1 MSQSPSKDA
10 NLNTSANREPNQSY
24 DLDELSQQ
32 FEQRLREND
41 LENAKQILS
50 DASERAP
57 QHFTLWAHKLA
68 LYENNMSK
76 AIQSFIELHS
86 ESMQNGAFQSY
97 VIEIACHV
105 GDDSDHKLSKLF
117 ANLSPLY
124 QRAVLDYAAD
134 HYRQDGDNYRACCIL
149 LQYIQS
155 YPKLS
160 VQYLL
165 PVARSLIQCETSQS
179 LTPSPD
185 NMYRAK
191 FVTQLLPHLYK
202 YTVCFAGKENDAT
215 IDTVEGKSI
224 ITIPYDEF
232 TKFLRLAQGYY
243 IYLRDWT
250 TLSDFSTSMMRSC
263 GYNGLK
269 ISYDE
274 MSTNYFTDLRQSRQ
288 ALHIT
293 QRASNNRKVNKGPI
307 LSPEEIRTHAAFAC
321 ETSIIAAQLAKTGFE
336 YFNHVCVTHE
346 NATNPEEKA
355 CLIPICILPDN
366 NSTVPSAQKNGENS
380 SADTQSTL
388 SSVPY
393 RNSLTVENHH
403 TEADNL
409 NGVQDGEIASKNVDS
424 DNDDSNY
431 GTSGKR
437 GRPAAS
443 ENNDKPKGVMK
454 LSNLIHD
461 STPTPA
467 KRQKTEKSP
476 ETDKPTDCLKGA
488 HEALACLKNGAAC
501 LEYLE
506 SMWKDLSLN
515 KDVIIPEWEDELNK
529 VIEFFDLPFD
539 IYNSIILMRSD
550 IALSAASTPGNLA
563 KALKL
568 SQSLC
573 DRIEIQRSK
582 EKAAILTSTVQ
593 ELDIPFML
601 AFRVLYN
608 IGIIYLLVGNIQQ
621 STLEIAIILSVFP
634 IARGLT
640 EEDFALDEANCNKA
654 IDTFGNQGFGLMR
667 LTQQALVARCI
678 KHLIVGHDYE
688 SEQRGGMASLDA
700 AIRWD
705 EKAGNILVLMQ
716 YGWPYWKERTNYW
729 TKIVNRM
736 KEKKTFKN
744 RSFLEYTH
752 LPEILHTLQFLHESG
767 AVRLD
772 IIPPEYSQNSPYH
785 HFSPSSTPSSS
796 VPSSPAATHS
806 PPATPPHSITS
817 SSSGSHTLPSLSSLP
832 LYHAPPPPPPIYQ
845 PSSINTILPSMS
857 MSPSWYSASTQKN
870 LHANWMSPSFYYSR
884 PATSVLLPKRGDLL
898 HSSPLYR
905 GDQLEQHQ
913 RRQQQQQFQ
922 SKDLVSRCIQYRL
935 QKYSPKATPS
945 RMRFVLQKFL
955 KNMVVRANSDA

>member
-1 MSQSPSKDA
+1 M
-10 NLNTSANREPNQSY
+10 T
-24 DLDELSQQ
+24 
-32 FEQRLREND
+32 
-41 LENAKQILS
+41 
-50 DASERAP
+50 
-57 QHFTLWAHKLA
+57 
-68 LYENNMSK
+68 K
-76 AIQSFIELHS
+76 AIQSFVELHS
-86 ESMQNGAFQSY
+86 ESMQNEAFQLY
-97 VIEIACHV
+97 VIEIASHV
-105 GDDSDHKLSKLF
+105 GAESDHHLSRLF
-117 ANLSPLY
+117 AHLSPLY

-134 HYRQDGDNYRACCIL
+134 HYRQDGDTYRACCVL
-149 LQYIQS
+149 VNYVQN

-165 PVARSLIQCETSQS
+165 PVARSLIQCEESHS
-179 LTPSPD
+179 LILSPD
-185 NMYRAK
+185 NKYRSK
-191 FVTQLLPHLYK
+191 LVTELFPHLYK
-202 YTVCFAGKENDAT
+202 YTVCFSGRESNAS

-224 ITIPYDEF
+224 ITMPYDEYA
-232 TKFLRLAQGYY
+232 KFLRLGQAYY
-243 IYLRDWT
+243 IHLKDWN
-250 TLSDFSTSMMRSC
+250 TLSNFSTSMIQCC
-263 GYNGLK
+263 GYNGVH
-269 ISYDE
+269 ISFSE
-274 MSTNYFTDLRQSRQ
+274 LNTNYFSGLRQGRKG
-288 ALHIT
+288 LHIA
-293 QRASNNRKVNKGPI
+293 QRAPNNRKLNKGSTV
-307 LSPEEIRTHAAFAC
+307 SPEEIRIHAAFAC
-321 ETSIIAAQLAKTGFE
+321 ETSILAAQLAKAGFE

-346 NATNPEEKA
+346 NATNTEEKA
-355 CLIPICILPDN
+355 CLIPICILPEN
-366 NSTVPSAQKNGENS
+366 HSVPHGAQKNGENDDQQNTAAS
-380 SADTQSTL
+380 SM
-388 SSVPY
+388 PY
-393 RNSLTVENHH
+393 RNSLTVENRQ
-403 TEADNL
+403 TDNT
-409 NGVQDGEIASKNVDS
+409 NGAQEGETGPNKG
-424 DNDDSNY
+424 DNETDDSSHA
-431 GTSGKR
+431 TLGKR
-437 GRPAAS
+437 SRPS
-443 ENNDKPKGVMK
+443 ETNDKPNGMMK

-461 STPTPA
+461 SAPTSS
-467 KRQKTEKSP
+467 KRQKTDAQKDHP
-476 ETDKPTDCLKGA
+476 DCLKGV
-488 HEALACLKNGAAC
+488 HEALDTLKIGRVS

-506 SMWKDLSLN
+506 SMWNEFHIN
-515 KDVIIPEWEDELNK
+515 KDVILVDWEDELSK
-529 VIEFFDLPFD
+529 VIESFELPFD
-539 IYNSIILMRSD
+539 VYNSIILLRSD

-582 EKAAILTSTVQ
+582 EKAAILTNTVQ

-634 IARGLT
+634 ITRGLT
-640 EEDFALDEANCNKA
+640 EEDFALDEANCNRA
-654 IDTFGNQGFGLMR
+654 IDTFGQQGFGLMR

-688 SEQRGGMASLDA
+688 SEHRGGMASLDA

-772 IIPPEYSQNSPYH
+772 IIPPEYSQNSSFH
-785 HFSPSSTPSSS
+785 QFSPSSTPSSS
-796 VPSSPAATHS
+796 VPSSPALTHS
-806 PPATPPHSITS
+806 PPATPPHSNNSVAST
-817 SSSGSHTLPSLSSLP
+817 SSGSHALPSLSSLP

-955 KNMVVRANSDA
+955 KNMVVRANSDT